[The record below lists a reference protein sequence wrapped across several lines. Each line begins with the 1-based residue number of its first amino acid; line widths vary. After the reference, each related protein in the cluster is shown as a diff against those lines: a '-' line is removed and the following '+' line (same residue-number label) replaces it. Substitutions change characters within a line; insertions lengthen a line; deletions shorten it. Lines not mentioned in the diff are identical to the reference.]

1 MQTMEAQIE
10 IRHTRIA
17 SVKVTR
23 ERVAYLK
30 GDVLD
35 VAQYGVP
42 LLSGVH
48 LQRRELDEIE

>member
-1 MQTMEAQIE
+1 MEAQIE